1 MSSSLRS
8 GGTAARLLPTSSVT
22 GGVEQ
27 AAAHHAR
34 RHFFALS
41 EWRTWR
47 GDLRCVVP
55 VVPRAMALGRGVGGS
70 GSKDVVVF
78 AAGHRVVVVQGGL
91 EFAEGVVAVESLTGK
106 AEQIVEAKGGVWSS
120 SNGQNPW
127 RVVSGSMHRRGSV
140 W

>member
-1 MSSSLRS
+1 VR
-8 GGTAARLLPTSSVT
+8 
-22 GGVEQ
+22 VEQ
-27 AAAHHAR
+27 AATHAR

-41 EWRTWR
+41 EWRTWG

-55 VVPRAMALGRGVGGS
+55 VAPPAIALGRGVGGG
-70 GSKDVVVF
+70 GSRDVVVF

-91 EFAEGVVAVESLTGK
+91 EFAESVIAVGSLTGK
-106 AEQIVEAKGGVWSS
+106 GDAYIS

-127 RVVSGSMHRRGSV
+127 KVVSGSMHRRASV